1 MHLSAVHDFWAH
13 SQAELAARLERYVRA
28 ESGSDDKAKVDSA
41 AELFAAELRLLGF
54 APAIIDNP
62 DGGNHVVGHRAGTGT
77 GHVVILLHLDT
88 VWPGR
93 TYPGPVF
100 RIEDGRA
107 LGPGVLDMKGGWVV
121 ALAAL
126 EHLFRD
132 GWDGPRKLT
141 VIATGDEE
149 LGSIH
154 GRRIVEEHADG
165 ADFALVMEPGRADG
179 SLVGQRGAVGAL
191 RISVV
196 GRNSH
201 ASSDDPGASALIAA
215 AHMAIALESASDR
228 PAGRIL
234 NVGELHAGTAR
245 QVVPS
250 HAELNIDLRATT
262 GPDADRL
269 LAHITEVSSRPAVPG
284 VEAFVRGGITRPAYP
299 DHLALAPL
307 HDAVRRAGAG
317 IGLPVRFV
325 TTRGGSDGNF
335 TAALGIPTVDGLGAA
350 GGGICT
356 ADEYVDLD
364 ALPGKIALLCGIL
377 DQLAGTARFDLS
389 RSPAAECA
397 QGGSQL

>member
-1 MHLSAVHDFWAH
+1 MHLSDVRRSWALH
-13 SQAELAARLERYVRA
+13 EAELAARLERYVRT

-41 AELFAAELRLLGF
+41 AEVFAAELRALGF
-54 APAIIDNP
+54 APTIIENP
-62 DGGNHVVGHRAGTGT
+62 DGGNHVVGDRAGSGS
-77 GHVVILLHLDT
+77 GHVVLLLHLDT

-93 TYPGPVF
+93 TYPAPVF

-107 LGPGVLDMKGGWVV
+107 MGPGVLDMKGGWVV

-132 GWDGPRKLT
+132 GWDGPRRLT

-149 LGSIH
+149 LGSTH
-154 GRRIVEEHADG
+154 GRRIVEEHAAG

-179 SLVGQRGAVGAL
+179 SLVGRRGAVGAL
-191 RISVV
+191 RISVT

-215 AHMAIALESASDR
+215 AHMAIALEAASDR
-228 PAGRIL
+228 PGGRIL

-245 QVVPS
+245 QVVPA
-250 HAELNIDLRATT
+250 HAELNIDLRAAT
-262 GPDADRL
+262 GPDAARL
-269 LAHITEVSSRPAVPG
+269 LEHVAKVSSRPAVPG
-284 VEAFVRGGITRPAYP
+284 VEARVRGGITRPAYP
-299 DHLALAPL
+299 ADLALAPL
-307 HDAVRRAGAG
+307 QDAVRRAGTS

-335 TAALGIPTVDGLGAA
+335 TAAMGIPTVDGLGAD

-356 ADEYVDLD
+356 ADEYVDLG

-377 DQLAGTARFDLS
+377 DQLAGTGRFDLDAS
-389 RSPAAECA
+389 TAADA
-397 QGGSQL
+397 SQGGAK